1 MGYDRELLS
10 KTATL
15 LAIVE
20 FPSFTRQME
29 RIYGQSSVQY
39 TVKPGSELQLTQLIM
54 FDFLGNADLAGFQ
67 SAVQHWR
74 TEHENSE
81 VQPGGDGQTEAE
93 G

>member
-1 MGYDRELLS
+1 
-10 KTATL
+10 
-15 LAIVE
+15 
-20 FPSFTRQME
+20 
-29 RIYGQSSVQY
+29 
-39 TVKPGSELQLTQLIM
+39 M